1 MLEICKRHTSTT
13 HGKIRL
19 GVGISVIFIAAM
31 VFGLLIMA
39 KPYAVYATG
48 EKVAE
53 PWVISVDNEEIVVVE
68 SKVAGESVVSGVQ
81 AAYGM
86 DLVEQQEADL
96 GENVKVEKYIFEEAD
111 THPVVMTAEEALD
124 YILTENKTDQPL
136 MEVPTTEII
145 SGEEAIPFET
155 EEVESDEL
163 LKGEKEVETEGV
175 EGTRSFVAELSL
187 INGKEV
193 SRVELSS
200 EVSKKPVT
208 KVVLVG
214 TKEEEEVVEEPAT
227 TNNGGGGYTNTTTT
241 ATNSGSGYTAPAQSY
256 APPASGS
263 GSSLAGYATQFV
275 GTPYVWGGNSL
286 SSGVDCSGFT
296 CAVYRAYGVSLP
308 RTSYGQGA
316 CGTPVS
322 AANRAPGDLMYYGG
336 HVGIYIGGGQMV
348 HASTYGVGV
357 VVQPVYGY
365 PQYRRLI

>member
-1 MLEICKRHTSTT
+1 MLEICRRHTSTT
-13 HGKIRL
+13 HGKVRL
-19 GVGISVIFIAAM
+19 GVGASVIFIAAM

-48 EKVAE
+48 EKVAD
-53 PWVISVDNEEIVVVE
+53 PWVINVENEDVVVVE
-68 SKVAGESVVSGVQ
+68 SKEAGESVIAGVR

-86 DLVEQQEADL
+86 DLIEQQEAPL
-96 GENVKVEKYIFEEAD
+96 GEDIKVEKYVFEEAD

-124 YILTENKTDQPL
+124 YILTENDGNQPL
-136 MEVPTTEII
+136 MEVATTEVI
-145 SGEEAIPFET
+145 SGEEAIPYET
-155 EEVESDEL
+155 KKVETDEL
-163 LKGEKEVETEGV
+163 LKGEQEVETEGV
-175 EGTRSFVAELSL
+175 DGVRSFVAEVSL
-187 INGKEV
+187 VNGKEV
-193 SRVELSS
+193 SREELSS
-200 EVSKKPVT
+200 EVAKEPVA

-214 TKEEEEVVEEPAT
+214 TKEEEEEEPAQNCGGTCSASNTGT
-227 TNNGGGGYTNTTTT
+227 TSSSSSSYSYTP
-241 ATNSGSGYTAPAQSY
+241 SYSY

-275 GTPYVWGGNSL
+275 GTPYVWGGTSL
-286 SSGVDCSGFT
+286 GSGVDCSGFT
-296 CAVYRAYGVSLP
+296 QAIYRAYGVSLP

-322 AANRAPGDLMYYGG
+322 PSNRAAGDLMYYGG